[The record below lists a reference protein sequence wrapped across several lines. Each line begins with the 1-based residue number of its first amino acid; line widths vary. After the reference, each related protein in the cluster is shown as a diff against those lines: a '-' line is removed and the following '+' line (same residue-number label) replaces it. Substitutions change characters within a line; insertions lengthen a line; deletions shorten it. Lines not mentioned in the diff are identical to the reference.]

1 MPENKT
7 KPKGLI
13 IAGTHS
19 SVGKSSITVGFMRL
33 LMRKGYSIKP
43 FKVGPDYIDPSH
55 HQRACKIPSYNLDTV
70 MCSKKYVTGLFSRIM
85 EKNDF
90 AIVEGV
96 MGLHD
101 GASPKSERG
110 STAEAAKLLGL
121 PVIFVIDGQA
131 MARSAAALVKGFQ
144 MMDPKVKFLG
154 VIANHVQSPG
164 HKKIIKE
171 AIEYHT
177 GLRLLGCL
185 PTDKSLHIP
194 SRHLGLRQGYELDS
208 HIYEQWANHIEN
220 HIDLNLIKK
229 HLKIKKPIAGITSNK
244 ITIPSPVAPKFKVAV
259 ARDEAFQFIYQDTLD
274 LFERKGGEVTFF
286 SPLRDKKLPDSQ
298 DLIYFPGGY
307 PELHLKALT
316 ANKNIIIEII
326 KHFKSGKTI
335 IGECGGL
342 MYLGKT
348 IFDEKEKSF
357 PMVGIF
363 NFSTTLNP
371 KKLTLGYRNL
381 KLDKEEQLRLT
392 GHEFHYSSFKI
403 NKEPHVAINSSK
415 TLSVKDGFRKRNAL
429 AFYTHIYWGSNEP
442 WLKYILNQNIEK
454 EG

>member
-1 MPENKT
+1 MPENKI
-7 KPKGLI
+7 KAKGLI
-13 IAGTHS
+13 ITGTHS

-55 HQRACKIPSYNLDTV
+55 HKQACNIPSYNLDTV
-70 MCSKKYVTGLFSRIM
+70 MCSKKYVTGLFNSLMGR
-85 EKNDF
+85 NDL

-101 GASPKSERG
+101 GSSSKSERG

-121 PVIFVIDGQA
+121 PVILVIDGQA
-131 MARSAAALVKGFQ
+131 MARSAGALVKGFQ

-177 GLRLLGCL
+177 GIRLLGCL

-194 SRHLGLRQGYELDS
+194 SRHLGLHQGYEQDS
-208 HIYEQWANHIEN
+208 LIYEQWATHIEN
-220 HIDLNLIKK
+220 HIDIDLVKK
-229 HLKIKKPIAGITSNK
+229 HLKIKKPTPATESSKIITQTRVTSR
-244 ITIPSPVAPKFKVAV
+244 FKVAV

-286 SPLRDKKLPDSQ
+286 SPLRDKKLPDNQ
-298 DLIYFPGGY
+298 DIIYFPGGY
-307 PELHLKALT
+307 PELHLKALA
-316 ANKNIIIEII
+316 ANKQIKVEII
-326 KHFKSGKTI
+326 KYFKSRKTI

-363 NFSTTLNP
+363 NFSTTLKP

-381 KLDKEEQLRLT
+381 KLNRVERLRLK
-392 GHEFHYSSFKI
+392 GHEFHYSSFKT

-415 TLSVKDGFRKRNAL
+415 TPSVKDGFKKRNAL
-429 AFYTHIYWGSNEP
+429 AFYTHIYWGSNDR
-442 WLKYILNQNIEK
+442 WLNYILNQS
-454 EG
+454 

>member
-1 MPENKT
+1 MSESKT
-7 KPKGLI
+7 KSKGLI

-33 LMRKGYSIKP
+33 LMRNDYSIKP

-55 HQRACKIPSYNLDTV
+55 HQRACRIPSYNLDTV
-70 MCSKKYVTGLFSRIM
+70 MCSKRYATGLFNRIM
-85 EKNDF
+85 EKKDF

-101 GASPKSERG
+101 GASSKSERG
-110 STAEAAKLLGL
+110 STAEAAKLLEL
-121 PVIFVIDGQA
+121 PVILVIDGQA
-131 MARSAAALVKGFQ
+131 MARSAGALVKGFQ
-144 MMDPKVKFLG
+144 MLDPKVKFLG

-177 GLRLLGCL
+177 GIRLLGCL

-194 SRHLGLRQGYELDS
+194 SRHLGLKQGYEQNSL
-208 HIYEQWANHIEN
+208 IYDQWADHIEN
-220 HIDLNLIKK
+220 HIDINFIKK
-229 HLKIKKPIAGITSNK
+229 HLKIKKPVRTSKHYKATPLPSIT
-244 ITIPSPVAPKFKVAV
+244 PRFKVAV

-274 LFERKGGEVTFF
+274 FFERKGGKVTFF
-286 SPLRDKKLPDSQ
+286 SPLRDKKLPDDQ

-316 ANKNIIIEII
+316 ANKQIKTEIVRC
-326 KHFKSGKTI
+326 FKSGKAI

-348 IFDEKEKSF
+348 IFDEKGKSF

-381 KLDKEEQLRLT
+381 KLDKENRLRLT
-392 GHEFHYSSFKI
+392 GHEFHYSSFKT
-403 NKEPHVAINSSK
+403 NNEPHIAINSNK
-415 TLSVKDGFRKRNAL
+415 NLVIKDGFRKGNAL

-442 WLKYILNQNIEK
+442 WLKYILNQGMQK
-454 EG
+454 KG